1 MQGADFV
8 HQRVVDVQAAGGI
21 DDEDVKVL
29 AFGKVVGAR
38 GDVRRFFAGIGRNEG
53 RADLSG
59 QRFQLFYRCRTVHV
73 SGNERDFFLFVDE
86 FAREFGTRCSFPRA
100 LQTRHEDDRRRL
112 GGEVERAVFFAHD
125 ADEFVFDGFDKGLVG
140 REFEADFLADGG
152 VFDGLD
158 DFFDHWQGDVR
169 LNQRHAH
176 VAQGLGDVFFGDA
189 SLTAQFFEGSLQAFA
204 KVVKHGLSFGL
215 VT

>member
-1 MQGADFV
+1 MFEVFDEAEDVAHAEDARGDAVGVEGFERFGFFADAEEFDRFAGDVADGKCRTAACVAVDFGENDAGERQHVVEGFGGVGGVLAGHAVHHEQGFYRLQLRVQGADFV

-59 QRFQLFYRCRTVHV
+59 QRFQLFYCCRTVHV

-86 FAREFGTRCSFPRA
+86 FAREFGT
-100 LQTRHEDDRRRL
+100 
-112 GGEVERAVFFAHD
+112 
-125 ADEFVFDGFDKGLVG
+125 
-140 REFEADFLADGG
+140 
-152 VFDGLD
+152 
-158 DFFDHWQGDVR
+158 
-169 LNQRHAH
+169 
-176 VAQGLGDVFFGDA
+176 
-189 SLTAQFFEGSLQAFA
+189 
-204 KVVKHGLSFGL
+204 
-215 VT
+215 

>member
-1 MQGADFV
+1 M
-8 HQRVVDVQAAGGI
+8 
-21 DDEDVKVL
+21 
-29 AFGKVVGAR
+29 
-38 GDVRRFFAGIGRNEG
+38 
-53 RADLSG
+53 S
-59 QRFQLFYRCRTVHV
+59 
-73 SGNERDFFLFVDE
+73 

-189 SLTAQFFEGSLQAFA
+189 SLAAQFLKVPCKRSLR
-204 KVVKHGLSFGL
+204 LSNMGFPLGW
-215 VT
+215 